1 MKIVIYEDR
10 LEKFTPLVNFY
21 PQFHLRIGMKTIL
34 DNIQYYF
41 PKTKFDF
48 LTREIFNPR
57 FGTKHGPVMYLS
69 SRLLLKERINLPSE
83 EVRILVEDEPV
94 GFLKTNPPYPATIAD
109 VEKELK
115 PIRKAKKVSGR
126 VLNNLCDLIKYN
138 EELITEHF
146 HQTRGKS
153 KNPRG
158 FELIGSRKDLFIASD
173 AVVHQSVAIDVT
185 EGPVYI
191 DRGAVIRSFTT
202 ITGPSYIG
210 SRVIIDRAKINKS
223 TIGPGCRIGGE
234 VETSIFQGFSNKY
247 HEGFLGHSFVGEW
260 VNLGALTT
268 NSDLKNNYGPVRIKI
283 GKEVI
288 DSGMIKLG
296 CMIGDH
302 AKLGIGT
309 LIPTGTVIG
318 SFVNFFGGGMMP
330 RYVPS
335 FKWLGPGID
344 ENYDLEKALE
354 TTRTVMKRRG
364 VEMTKNYETVIRA
377 HFKSKPGS

>member
-109 VEKELK
+109 VEKELR

-210 SRVIIDRAKINKS
+210 SRVIIDRAKVNKS

-377 HFKSKPGS
+377 HFKSNPGS

>member
-210 SRVIIDRAKINKS
+210 SRVIIDRAKVNKS

>member
-10 LEKFTPLVNFY
+10 LEKFSPLVNFY
-21 PQFHLRIGMKTIL
+21 PQYNLRIGMKTL
-34 DNIQYYF
+34 RDNILHYF
-41 PKTKFDF
+41 PKNKFDF
-48 LTREIFNPR
+48 LTRDLFNPK
-57 FGTKHGPVMYLS
+57 FATKHGPVMYLS

-83 EVRILVEDEPV
+83 EVRIVVEDETV
-94 GFLKTNPPYPATIAD
+94 GFLKINPPYPMTIAD

-115 PIRKAKKVSGR
+115 SGRKVKKVSGR
-126 VLNNLCDLIKYN
+126 VLNNLCDLLKYN
-138 EELITEHF
+138 EELIKEHF

-158 FELIGSRKDLFIASD
+158 FELIGSKQDLFIASD

-185 EGPVYI
+185 QGPVYI
-191 DRGAVIRSFTT
+191 DRKAEVRPFT
-202 ITGPSYIG
+202 IIIGPTYIG
-210 SRVIIDRAKINKS
+210 PRSIIDRAKLSKS
-223 TIGPGCRIGGE
+223 TIGPDCRIGGE
-234 VETSIFQGFSNKY
+234 IEASIFQGFSNKY

-260 VNLGALTT
+260 VNLGAMTT

-288 DSGMIKLG
+288 DTGMIKLG

-364 VEMTKNYETVIRA
+364 VEMTKNYEAVIRS

>member
-10 LEKFTPLVNFY
+10 LEKFYPLVNFY
-21 PQFHLRIGMKTIL
+21 PQYDLRIGMKTL
-34 DNIQYYF
+34 RDNILHYF
-41 PKTKFDF
+41 PKNKFDF
-48 LTREIFNPR
+48 LTRDIFNTK
-57 FGTKHGPVMYLS
+57 FSVKHGPVMYLS

-83 EVRILVEDEPV
+83 EVRIVVEDETV
-94 GFLKTNPPYPATIAD
+94 GFLKTNPPYPLTISE

-115 PIRKAKKVSGR
+115 HDRKAKKVFGR
-126 VLNNLCDLIKYN
+126 VLSSLCDIVKFNEGMIK
-138 EELITEHF
+138 EHF

-158 FELIGSRKDLFIASD
+158 FELIGSKKDLFLAADS
-173 AVVHQSVAIDVT
+173 VVHQSVAIDVT

-191 DRGAVIRSFTT
+191 DHGTIIRPFSVI
-202 ITGPSYIG
+202 IGPTYIG
-210 SRVIIDRAKINKS
+210 PRSVIDRAKLVKS
-223 TIGPGCRIGGE
+223 SIGPVCRIGGE
-234 VETSIFQGFSNKY
+234 VETSVFQGFSNKY
-247 HEGFLGHSFVGEW
+247 HEGFLGHSLIGEW

-283 GKEVI
+283 GKDVI

-302 AKLGIGT
+302 TKLGIGT

-330 RYVPS
+330 RFVPS
-335 FKWLGPGID
+335 FKWLGPEID
-344 ENYDLEKALE
+344 ESYDLEKALE
-354 TTRTVMKRRG
+354 TARTVMKRRG
-364 VEMTKNYETVIRA
+364 VEMTKNYETVIRSQ
-377 HFKSKPGS
+377 FKNKPGG

>member
-109 VEKELK
+109 VEKELR

>member
-1 MKIVIYEDR
+1 

-109 VEKELK
+109 VEKELR